1 MKAKPAKEKAS
12 SLRKD
17 SELQKKHKNL
27 EELIAKQGVSR
38 TATFEHL
45 LGTGVNLWNGDRDFK
60 NFLDTVKAV
69 RLEKG

>member
-1 MKAKPAKEKAS
+1 MKPKTTKQTLSGKKDLPQ
-12 SLRKD
+12 RK
-17 SELQKKHKNL
+17 KL

-45 LGTGVNLWNGDRDFK
+45 LGAGVDLWDDDRDFK

-69 RLEKG
+69 RQEKG